1 MSLLAHSFEVVKLP
15 RTGPSTLGLLR
26 VTNSTVHVTVKA
38 KGVTAEEKV
47 GVMDTGAQRHGSP
60 TLVRTRVA
68 LPWGQ
73 S

>member
-1 MSLLAHSFEVVKLP
+1 MGVLS
-15 RTGPSTLGLLR
+15 

-47 GVMDTGAQRHGSP
+47 GVMDTGAERHGSP
-60 TLVRTRVA
+60 TLVRTQVA